1 MPEILSAE
9 ESLAKKGFY
18 PTTVVG
24 VSMLPLLRQHV
35 DTVIIEPMTAPA
47 KKYDVVLFRRDGQLV
62 LHRIIAIKNGICLI
76 RGDNTPGI
84 DRVEE
89 TQLLGKM
96 TQFTRGGKQYSTDQL
111 TYKLYSRLLTALF
124 PLRQLFLRIKRR
136 LHGA

>member
-1 MPEILSAE
+1 MLDPLSVE
-9 ESLAKKGFY
+9 ETLTQKGFY
-18 PTTVVG
+18 AATVSG
-24 VSMLPLLRQHV
+24 VSMLPLLRQNK